1 MPTPY
6 PYINFFIILIQ
17 PAFLYCCLVLNYFQ
31 VATWSLFW
39 TFKKNAVY
47 KDKFKGETKNYA
59 WLRINTHKIIF
70 LFLKIICAK
79 LEFGLNLL
87 FHIIWLEIFMSV
99 NILQRNMTYCFILSI
114 WSIYNASLN
123 KVKTPHTAHPEN
135 TPQVWESEGK
145 KSIRISTTFPSALI
159 GR

>member
-114 WSIYNASLN
+114 WSFG
-123 KVKTPHTAHPEN
+123 HTFWPVPEFCHLD
-135 TPQVWESEGK
+135 TSAFVLSH
-145 KSIRISTTFPSALI
+145 ISQLSFFDLFN
-159 GR
+159 R